1 MMKIVKKLWNFLH
14 LTYVPIFGFFVGLQ
28 PFFKNEVNTKD
39 LICFAVFSFLL
50 AVLFQLGVFLYH
62 GFKKEFSLGKVKLR
76 IVKGDLLQ
84 QRNSLILIPYIDNQ
98 NIESGESLYSKLKSQ
113 PNLKYKTTDVPHIG
127 EVCSLNGSK
136 FYCLKVMTVKNGG
149 TSELTL
155 KDFYSVCFKIGE
167 ALDRLSTLN
176 GRETIIYIP
185 NIASRYKISELE
197 DIDRILELMNILS
210 KFNFAREVNITL
222 VLSSKKSW
230 ADVMKFKR
238 MFSITF

>member
-1 MMKIVKKLWNFLH
+1 MMRIANKLWKFLR
-14 LTYVPIFGFFVGLQ
+14 LFYAPIFGFLVGVQ
-28 PFFKNEVNTKD
+28 PFLKKAVNIED
-39 LICFAVFSFLL
+39 LICITVFSLL
-50 AVLFQLGVFLYH
+50 VAIFSQLVVFLYH

-84 QRNSLILIPYIDNQ
+84 QRDSLILIPYIDNQ

-113 PNLKYKTTDVPHIG
+113 PNLEYKTTDVPHIG

-238 MFSITF
+238 MFSINF